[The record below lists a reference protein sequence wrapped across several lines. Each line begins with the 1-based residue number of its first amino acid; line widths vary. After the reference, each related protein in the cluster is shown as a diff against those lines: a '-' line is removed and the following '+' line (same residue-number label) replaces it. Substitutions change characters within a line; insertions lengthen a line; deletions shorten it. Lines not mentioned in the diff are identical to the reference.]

1 MDSQAEHTRARG
13 VIAKRRCVVPDLD
26 DDLLHALSTL
36 DEMLTGLRNWREADT
51 FALEPGDEPTAWP
64 APLNDEAA
72 RDALERLAKALRPT
86 QGTEQPLPRWWAGS
100 GHRPGMGERPDDR
113 YEHVPLRFVDL
124 DQADLDTL
132 AAAGQALGLAA
143 QLGASGAGTA
153 AWLSEALYD
162 VSNDLD
168 SAPVDLVSVLAR
180 VHGLL
185 DLAWTEDVEQLHR
198 ATLAADGD
206 VRLDGPLEAAY
217 ERTANR
223 LNDMWT
229 LGNQLQRWLY

>member
-1 MDSQAEHTRARG
+1 MDSQAELTRARG
-13 VIAKRRCVVPDLD
+13 VFAKRRCVVPDLD
-26 DDLLHALSTL
+26 DELLHALSTL
-36 DEMLTGLRNWREADT
+36 DETLTGLRNWREADA

-64 APLNDEAA
+64 SPLNDEAA
-72 RDALERLAKALRPT
+72 RDALERLAKAIRPT

-100 GHRPGMGERPDDR
+100 GHRLGMGERPDGR
-113 YEHVPLRFVDL
+113 YEHVPLRLVDL
-124 DQADLDTL
+124 DQADLDTP
-132 AAAGQALGLAA
+132 AAAKQTLGLAA

-153 AWLSEALYD
+153 AWLSEALHD

-168 SAPVDLVSVLAR
+168 GTPVDLVSVLAR
-180 VHGLL
+180 GQTSPGPRTSSCCT
-185 DLAWTEDVEQLHR
+185 ARPWPA
-198 ATLAADGD
+198 ATTCGS
-206 VRLDGPLEAAY
+206 DGPLEAAY